1 MRLSLSIVTTVII
14 AALVW
19 LIMLWQPEDSW
30 SDEYTDYQTIMAQ
43 VAADYG
49 YDTATENEETNDATA
64 ATVAQITEHQS
75 IENESSKRRHS
86 ASQTEASPPSVQQ
99 AATLENT
106 TEIVGITRSIELQNI
121 NALWQ
126 EFGNISHLERALITS
141 KFSIYAVYSE
151 FNATYSK
158 ATVTIGY
165 DRAALNGSA
174 GISQRLP
181 TGKKHMLL
189 PQGHYSNF
197 AIVDAWQGIDY
208 RRGLVAVVE
217 QRHFNSDVETVS
229 LWAIYQE

>member
-30 SDEYTDYQTIMAQ
+30 SDEYADYQTIMTQ

-49 YDTATENEETNDATA
+49 YETATENEETNDATT
-64 ATVAQITEHQS
+64 ATVAQTIEHQS
-75 IENESSKRRHS
+75 NETESSKSRHI
-86 ASQTEASPPSVQQ
+86 EVSPSTAHQ
-99 AATLENT
+99 AATMANT

-151 FNATYSK
+151 FNATYSQ

-165 DRAALNGSA
+165 DRAALNDSA

-217 QRHFNSDVETVS
+217 QRHFDGDIETVS

>member
-30 SDEYTDYQTIMAQ
+30 SDEYADYQTIMTQ
-43 VAADYG
+43 VGADYG
-49 YDTATENEETNDATA
+49 YETATENEETNDATT
-64 ATVAQITEHQS
+64 ATVAQTIEHQS
-75 IENESSKRRHS
+75 NESESSKSRHI
-86 ASQTEASPPSVQQ
+86 EVSPSTAQQ
-99 AATLENT
+99 AATLANT

-121 NALWQ
+121 NTLWQ

-151 FNATYSK
+151 FNATYSQ

-165 DRAALNGSA
+165 DRAALNDSA

-208 RRGLVAVVE
+208 RRDLVAVVE
-217 QRHFNSDVETVS
+217 QRHFDGDIETVS